1 MPEPA
6 PLTEPTGAAR
16 DPLGSPGERRAP
28 GGRRHLGR
36 ILALQVLYET
46 DVTDHPVRAVLGHT
60 FEEQDLFGEDDLP
73 TADESAQV
81 RAHAERLVSGVHGL
95 RDVID
100 PHIAAAAPAFPVD
113 QLPAIDRNV
122 LRLAIYELLR
132 ETDVPVRAAINE
144 AVELA
149 KRFGGDNSG
158 RFVNG
163 VLGTVA
169 ERIGA
174 DDRRAGKTTR
184 GTAGETRKRANRKG
198 SKGRGGKSPQ

>member
-1 MPEPA
+1 M
-6 PLTEPTGAAR
+6 TEPSENGRSKARPKQQAAR
-16 DPLGSPGERRAP
+16 RAARASGAGPGERRAA

-46 DVTDHPVRAVLGHT
+46 DVTDHQPAEVLERT
-60 FEEQDLFGEDDLP
+60 FQEQDLSPEDGLP
-73 TADESAQV
+73 EPEEFAGV
-81 RAHAERLVSGVHGL
+81 RAHVERLVGGVLGL

-100 PHIAAAAPAFPVD
+100 PHIAAAAPAFPVA

-132 ETDVPVRAAINE
+132 ETDVPVKAAINE

-149 KRFGGDNSG
+149 KRFGGENSG

-169 ERIGA
+169 QRIDA
-174 DDRRAGKTTR
+174 EAR
-184 GTAGETRKRANRKG
+184 RANR
-198 SKGRGGKSPQ
+198 

>member
-1 MPEPA
+1 VR
-6 PLTEPTGAAR
+6 G
-16 DPLGSPGERRAP
+16 
-28 GGRRHLGR
+28 
-36 ILALQVLYET
+36 LQ
-46 DVTDHPVRAVLGHT
+46 
-60 FEEQDLFGEDDLP
+60 
-73 TADESAQV
+73 
-81 RAHAERLVSGVHGL
+81 
-95 RDVID
+95 DVID

-132 ETDVPVRAAINE
+132 ETDVPVKAAINE

-149 KRFGGDNSG
+149 KRFGGDSSG

-174 DDRRAGKTTR
+174 EGRRD
-184 GTAGETRKRANRKG
+184 GETGRRGDGETGRRGDGETTKGRNRKRP
-198 SKGRGGKSPQ
+198 S

>member
-1 MPEPA
+1 MPA
-6 PLTEPTGAAR
+6 PTPRVETADTGGDGAA
-16 DPLGSPGERRAP
+16 PRRVA

-46 DVTDHPVRAVLGHT
+46 DVTDHLSGEVLGRT
-60 FEEQDLFGEDDLP
+60 FEEQDLLGEDDLP
-73 TADESAQV
+73 AADESDKV
-81 RAHAERLVSGVHGL
+81 RAHVERLVGGVQGL

-100 PHIAAAAPAFPVD
+100 PHIAAAAPAFPVE
-113 QLPAIDRNV
+113 QLPTIDRNV

-132 ETDVPVRAAINE
+132 ETDVPVKAAINE

-174 DDRRAGKTTR
+174 EGRRGGGTEERKRGGTDGRREPKTT
-184 GTAGETRKRANRKG
+184 
-198 SKGRGGKSPQ
+198 KGRRGKSST